1 MVRDGAK
8 RPAGEDGIEIGRDKR
23 ERDRRGR
30 DRAIGN
36 GMAVVAEGTRRR
48 AVRGT
53 VSVGYFAVRG
63 RNLQGSSEIYLV
75 VPYFCLTFVP
85 QSEIHRC
92 FRRGG

>member
-8 RPAGEDGIEIGRDKR
+8 RPAGENGIEIGRDKR
-23 ERDRRGR
+23 ER